1 VTRCYRIGVQVV
13 LGTVFISAS
22 WCLVT
27 VSRSPSVPSRA
38 AQDLQ
43 SGAFPLGEFQLV
55 ERSGRSV
62 TQADLS
68 GRVWIAAF
76 IFTRCPLSC
85 PRISSVMKGLQT
97 RLARTDVLLVSTT
110 VDPEY
115 DTPAVLSSY
124 AERFGASPERWWF
137 LTGSRSSI
145 YDLVQNHFKL
155 SLVEVGPS
163 DRSTG
168 AEAITHSDRL
178 ALVDR
183 GRIVGFFESSDED
196 ALDALVAR
204 ASRLALPRWV
214 RTLPTVN
221 ASLNAVCAALLLAGW
236 FLVRRRHVIPA
247 DGSARTAHPAPSVAL
262 IDRPV
267 VRAHATCMLLAV
279 ATSTLFLVS
288 YLVYHSQAGSMPFR
302 QGGALR
308 VIYFTILLSHT
319 VLATFGVVP
328 LVVLTL
334 IRALRND
341 FTKHVPIAQVTFPIW
356 LYVSITGVV
365 IYLILYGRPVSHS
378 SAYPLSEPVAA
389 TKSE

>member
-1 VTRCYRIGVQVV
+1 VTKSYRLGVQVV
-13 LGTVFISAS
+13 LGTIFVSAS
-22 WCLVT
+22 WCLAT
-27 VSRSPSVPSRA
+27 VSRSPTVPPRA
-38 AQDLQ
+38 GQDVEP
-43 SGAFPLGEFQLV
+43 GAFPVGTFQLV

-62 TQADLS
+62 TQADLA

-97 RLARTDVLLVSTT
+97 RLAKTDVLLVSTS
-110 VDPEY
+110 VDPQY
-115 DTPAVLSSY
+115 DTPAVLSTY

-145 YDLVQNHFKL
+145 LDLVVNRFKL
-155 SLVEVGPS
+155 SLVEASPA
-163 DRSTG
+163 DRSMG
-168 AEAITHSDRL
+168 GEAISHSDRL

-183 GRIVGFFESSDED
+183 GQIVGFFESSDQE

-204 ASRLALPRWV
+204 ASRLALPSWARN
-214 RTLPTVN
+214 LPTVN
-221 ASLNAVCAALLLAGW
+221 ASLNALCAGLLLAGW
-236 FLVRRRHVIPA
+236 FLVRRRHVINA
-247 DGSARTAHPAPSVAL
+247 EGSARAAYPHGSGAL

-288 YLVYHSQAGSMPFR
+288 YLVYHGQAGSVPFR
-302 QGGALR
+302 HGGAFR
-308 VIYFTILLSHT
+308 VLYFTILLSHT

-328 LVVLTL
+328 LVLLTL
-334 IRALRND
+334 TRALQHD
-341 FTKHVPIAQVTFPIW
+341 FRKHVPIAQVTFPIW

-365 IYLILYGRPVSHS
+365 IYLMLYGIHFAGSGGYRLTSGQ
-378 SAYPLSEPVAA
+378 
-389 TKSE
+389 

>member
-1 VTRCYRIGVQVV
+1 VTKSYRLGVQVV
-13 LGTVFISAS
+13 VGTVFLSAS
-22 WCLVT
+22 WCLAT
-27 VSRSPSVPSRA
+27 VSRAPSVPPRA
-38 AQDLQ
+38 GQDVEP
-43 SGAFPLGEFQLV
+43 GAFPVGEFHFV

-62 TQADLS
+62 TQADLA

-97 RLARTDVLLVSTT
+97 RLAKTDVLLVSTS
-110 VDPEY
+110 VDPQY
-115 DTPAVLSSY
+115 DTPAILTTY
-124 AERFGASPERWWF
+124 AERFGATPERWWF

-145 YDLVQNHFKL
+145 HDLVVNRFKL
-155 SLVEVGPS
+155 SLVEASPA

-168 AEAITHSDRL
+168 GEAISHSDRL

-183 GRIVGFFESSDED
+183 GQIVGFFESSDQG

-204 ASRLALPRWV
+204 ATRLALPRWV
-214 RTLPTVN
+214 RILPTLN
-221 ASLNAVCAALLLAGW
+221 ASLNALCAALLLVGW
-236 FLVRRRHVIPA
+236 LLVRRQVITA
-247 DGSARTAHPAPSVAL
+247 EGSARASDPTGSNPL
-262 IDRPV
+262 IDRPF

-279 ATSTLFLVS
+279 TTSTLFLVS

-302 QGGALR
+302 HGGAFR
-308 VIYFTILLSHT
+308 VLYFTILLSHT

-328 LVVLTL
+328 LVLVTLT
-334 IRALRND
+334 RALQHD

-365 IYLILYGRPVSHS
+365 IYLILYGFPVSGS
-378 SAYPLSEPVAA
+378 GGYRL
-389 TKSE
+389 

>member
-1 VTRCYRIGVQVV
+1 VTKSYRLGVQVV
-13 LGTVFISAS
+13 LGTVFISAT

-27 VSRSPSVPSRA
+27 VSRSPSVPPRA
-38 AQDLQ
+38 GQDVEP
-43 SGAFPLGEFQLV
+43 GAFPLGEFQLV

-62 TQADLS
+62 TQADLA

-85 PRISSVMKGLQT
+85 PRISSVMKDLQT
-97 RLARTDVLLVSTT
+97 RLAKSNVVLVSTS
-110 VDPEY
+110 VDPDY

-124 AERFGASPERWWF
+124 ADRFGASPDRWWF

-145 YDLVQNHFKL
+145 HDLVQNRFKL
-155 SLVEVGPS
+155 SLAEASPA

-168 AEAITHSDRL
+168 VEAISHSDRL

-183 GRIVGFFESSDED
+183 GQIVGFFESSDQD

-221 ASLNAVCAALLLAGW
+221 ASLNALCAILLLAGW
-236 FLVRRRHVIPA
+236 LLVRRRHVITPER
-247 DGSARTAHPAPSVAL
+247 SARTAHPTPTAAL

-302 QGGALR
+302 HGGALR
-308 VIYFTILLSHT
+308 VTYFTILLSHT

-328 LVVLTL
+328 LVVMTL
-334 IRALRND
+334 IRALRHE
-341 FTKHVPIAQVTFPIW
+341 FTKHVAIAQVTFPIW

-365 IYLILYGRPVSHS
+365 IYLMLYGLPVSRS
-378 SAYPLSEPVAA
+378 GGYSLSEPATAA
-389 TKSE
+389 QTR

>member
-1 VTRCYRIGVQVV
+1 VTKSYRLGVQVV
-13 LGTVFISAS
+13 LGTIFISAS
-22 WCLVT
+22 WCLAT
-27 VSRSPSVPSRA
+27 VSRSPTVPPRA
-38 AQDLQ
+38 GQDVEP
-43 SGAFPLGEFQLV
+43 GAFPVGTFQLV

-62 TQADLS
+62 TQADLA

-97 RLARTDVLLVSTT
+97 RLAKTDVLLVSTS
-110 VDPEY
+110 VDPDY

-124 AERFGASPERWWF
+124 AVRFGASPDRWWF
-137 LTGSRSSI
+137 LTGSGTSI
-145 YDLVQNHFKL
+145 HDLVVNRFKL
-155 SLVEVGPS
+155 SLVEVSPA

-168 AEAITHSDRL
+168 VEAISHSDRL

-183 GRIVGFFESSDED
+183 GQIVGFFESSDQD

-221 ASLNAVCAALLLAGW
+221 ASLNALCAALLLAGW
-236 FLVRRRHVIPA
+236 FLVRHRHVIPA
-247 DGSARTAHPAPSVAL
+247 EGSARTAHPTPSVAL

-267 VRAHATCMLLAV
+267 IRAHATCMLLAV
-279 ATSTLFLVS
+279 TTSTVFLVS
-288 YLVYHSQAGSMPFR
+288 YVVYHSQAGSMSFR
-302 QGGALR
+302 HGGALR
-308 VIYFTILLSHT
+308 VTYFTILVSHT

-334 IRALRND
+334 VRALRHD
-341 FTKHVPIAQVTFPIW
+341 FARHVSIAQVTFPIW

-365 IYLILYGRPVSHS
+365 IYLMLYGLPFSMSRG
-378 SAYPLSEPVAA
+378 YPPSEPATAA
-389 TKSE
+389 QPR